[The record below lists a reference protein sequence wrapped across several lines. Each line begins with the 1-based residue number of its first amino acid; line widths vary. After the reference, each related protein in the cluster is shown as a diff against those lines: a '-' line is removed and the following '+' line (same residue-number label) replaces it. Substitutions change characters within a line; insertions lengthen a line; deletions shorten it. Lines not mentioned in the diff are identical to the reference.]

1 MENTVEPIL
10 RFAHYGLLMGMFGW
24 SGFRLL
30 GLKSLDWRK
39 TDRSPGLAMLAALAA
54 LLISVA
60 LMLISIAAMMGT
72 PVFNLERSMLEA
84 MIFGTD
90 MGYAFIVRTGLLAA
104 GLAAIL
110 TLQNDRTAMAIAA
123 GCYAGALVTLGWS
136 GHAAT
141 TEGGLG
147 VFHRLNNG
155 AHLLAAGLWLGAI
168 GWFLGLTVRSHR
180 ARAQSRE
187 QALLEEM
194 HRFAP
199 FGTTL
204 VALVGLSGMINSHLI
219 FGLPNVMT
227 TLETPYGALL
237 AVKVVLVG
245 AMLLCGAYNAQTN
258 RVHHKSTEG
267 LDTVNRAQALA
278 ALRRSLAG
286 EFLFGVAVIGLVA
299 VLGTMSPLM

>member
-1 MENTVEPIL
+1 MDNTVEPVL
-10 RFAHYGLLMGMFGW
+10 RFAHYALLLGMFGW
-24 SGFRLL
+24 SAFWLL
-30 GLKSLDWRK
+30 GLKSLDWPQ

-54 LLISVA
+54 PLISVA

-72 PVFNLERSMLEA
+72 PVFDLDRSMIEA

-90 MGYAFIVRTGLLAA
+90 IGYAFIVRTGLLVA
-104 GLAAIL
+104 GLASIL
-110 TLQNDRTAMAIAA
+110 TLQNGRTAMAIAA
-123 GCYAGALVTLGWS
+123 GCYAGALVTLSWS

-155 AHLLAAGLWLGAI
+155 AHLLAAGLWVGAI
-168 GWFLGLTVRSHR
+168 GWFLGLTVRSHS
-180 ARAQSRE
+180 ARAQFRE

-227 TLETPYGALL
+227 ALETPYGALL

-245 AMLLCGAYNAQTN
+245 AMLLCGAYNARTN

-267 LDTVNRAQALA
+267 RDTVNRAQALA

-286 EFLFGVAVIGLVA
+286 ELLFGVAVIGLVA

>member
-1 MENTVEPIL
+1 
-10 RFAHYGLLMGMFGW
+10 
-24 SGFRLL
+24 
-30 GLKSLDWRK
+30 
-39 TDRSPGLAMLAALAA
+39 
-54 LLISVA
+54 
-60 LMLISIAAMMGT
+60 
-72 PVFNLERSMLEA
+72 
-84 MIFGTD
+84 
-90 MGYAFIVRTGLLAA
+90 
-104 GLAAIL
+104 
-110 TLQNDRTAMAIAA
+110 
-123 GCYAGALVTLGWS
+123 
-136 GHAAT
+136 
-141 TEGGLG
+141 
-147 VFHRLNNG
+147 
-155 AHLLAAGLWLGAI
+155 
-168 GWFLGLTVRSHR
+168 
-180 ARAQSRE
+180 
-187 QALLEEM
+187 M